1 MSNALRSELLSSGPL
16 TICIAF
22 ISIFSAVVITMI
34 AVGIEVPG
42 KGKTAYTLWPAPASF
57 ASAFLSVTNIV
68 FAYGKYIDPS
78 GEATG

>member
-1 MSNALRSELLSSGPL
+1 MPSNASNWLL
-16 TICIAF
+16 TKCTAF

-42 KGKTAYTLWPAPASF
+42 RGKMAYTLWPAPASF

-68 FAYGKYIDPS
+68 FAYGKYVNLYCKAA
-78 GEATG
+78 G